1 LPRSDH
7 FPRVR
12 GIQELTS
19 GRGEAA
25 IYDQVRF
32 KHYLYTYD
40 KKTREKTNTIYAK
53 GDFDIFSL
61 RILFAHLF
69 NPFIAQFVL
78 LMMHA
83 DLASALSLSSI
94 CAVLGV
100 TGLSGHP

>member
-1 LPRSDH
+1 LLEVQKRKGKYAFLDLPDTS
-7 FPRVR
+7 RVR
-12 GIQELTS
+12 PGSSNESNNGKT
-19 GRGEAA
+19 
-25 IYDQVRF
+25 
-32 KHYLYTYD
+32 
-40 KKTREKTNTIYAK
+40 TREKTNTIYAK